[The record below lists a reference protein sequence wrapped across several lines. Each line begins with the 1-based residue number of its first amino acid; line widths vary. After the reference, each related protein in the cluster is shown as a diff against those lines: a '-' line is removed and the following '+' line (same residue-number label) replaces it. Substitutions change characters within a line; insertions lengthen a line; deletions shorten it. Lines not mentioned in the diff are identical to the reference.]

1 MSDKRLFK
9 SSVDFTR
16 DVVQIELLVIDGQY
30 FVRNYDRIVVNGKF
44 KKAKRKWVKLGITD
58 LEFKRMCKGY
68 RGDKVYK
75 IQYENRFL
83 YASKVNPM
91 IGETLL

>member
-16 DVVQIELLVIDGQY
+16 DVVQIEILVMGGHY

-44 KKAKRKWVKLGITD
+44 KKAKRGWVKLDITD
-58 LEFKRMCKGY
+58 LEFNKMCCAFRNGKP
-68 RGDKVYK
+68 YK
-75 IQYENRFL
+75 IQFDKRFL
-83 YASKVNPM
+83 YSMKVNPM
-91 IGETLL
+91 IGETLI

>member
-9 SSVDFTR
+9 SSEDFTR
-16 DVVQIELLVIDGQY
+16 DVVQVEILTIDGHY

-44 KKAKRKWVKLGITD
+44 KKAKRGWVKLGITD
-58 LEFKRMCKGY
+58 LEFNKMCCAY

-75 IQYENRFL
+75 IQYDKRFL
-83 YASKVNPM
+83 YSCKVNQM

>member
-9 SSVDFTR
+9 SSEDFTR
-16 DVVQIELLVIDGQY
+16 DVVQIEILVISGHY
-30 FVRNYDRIVVNGKF
+30 FVRNYDRITVNGKF
-44 KKAKRKWVKLGITD
+44 KKAKRGWVKLGITD
-58 LEFKRMCKGY
+58 LEFNKMCCAFRNGKP
-68 RGDKVYK
+68 YK

-83 YASKVNPM
+83 YSMKVNPM

>member
-1 MSDKRLFK
+1 MSEKRLFK
-9 SSVDFTR
+9 SGEDFTR
-16 DVVQIELLVIDGQY
+16 DVVQIEILEIGGQY
-30 FVRNYDRIVVNGKF
+30 FVRNYDRITVNGKF

-58 LEFKRMCKGY
+58 LDFKRMCKAY
-68 RGDKVYK
+68 RGDRVYK

>member
-1 MSDKRLFK
+1 MSEKRLFK

-16 DVVQIELLVIDGQY
+16 DVAQIEILAIDGLY
-30 FVRNYDRIVVNGKF
+30 FARNYDRITVNGKY
-44 KKAKRKWVKLGITD
+44 KKAKRGWIKLGITD

-68 RGDKVYK
+68 RGDRVYK
-75 IQYENRFL
+75 IQYENQFL

>member
-9 SSVDFTR
+9 SSEDFTR
-16 DVVQIELLVIDGQY
+16 DVVQIEILAMDGLY
-30 FVRNYDRIVVNGKF
+30 FVRNYDRITVNGKY
-44 KKAKRKWVKLGITD
+44 KKAKRKWVKLDITD
-58 LEFKRMCKGY
+58 SEFKRMSKAY
-68 RGDKVYK
+68 RGDRVYK

>member
-1 MSDKRLFK
+1 MSEKRLFK
-9 SSVDFTR
+9 SDEDFTR
-16 DVVQIELLVIDGQY
+16 DVVQIEILAMDGQY

-44 KKAKRKWVKLGITD
+44 KKAKRKWVKLDITD
-58 LEFKRMCKGY
+58 LEFKRMSKAY

-75 IQYENRFL
+75 IQYEKRFL

>member
-1 MSDKRLFK
+1 MSEKRLFR
-9 SSVDFTR
+9 SSEDFTR
-16 DVVQIELLVIDGQY
+16 DVVQIEILAMDGNY
-30 FVRNYDRIVVNGKF
+30 YVRNYDRITVNGKF

-58 LEFKRMCKGY
+58 LEFNKMCKAY

-75 IQYENRFL
+75 IQYDKRFL
-83 YASKVNPM
+83 YACKVNPM